1 MAMSEGK
8 AVAGVSQE
16 GNGGQVSKSEA
27 DLQMQVE
34 KLTSVLSLF
43 IGKPIQKAVTGTSY
57 VAKSEET
64 EVSHKSITP
73 AQVTAKLSQLTRS
86 PDLKKSDRDL
96 VNGYYEG
103 TVKVDAIAHL
113 LK

>member
-8 AVAGVSQE
+8 QIAAGS
-16 GNGGQVSKSEA
+16 GIGGEMSKNEA
-27 DLQMQVE
+27 DLQAQVE

-64 EVSHKSITP
+64 VEVKSITP